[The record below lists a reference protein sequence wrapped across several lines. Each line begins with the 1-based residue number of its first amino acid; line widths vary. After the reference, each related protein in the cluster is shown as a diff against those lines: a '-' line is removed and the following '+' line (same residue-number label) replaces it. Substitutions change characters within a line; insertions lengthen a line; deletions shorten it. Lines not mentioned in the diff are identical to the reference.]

1 MSYCTMDNIRNQL
14 EEARLIQLTD
24 DEGTG
29 EVATARVE
37 QAISDADEEIN
48 GYLGARMSV
57 PVSPV
62 PESLRR
68 LCVDLAV
75 YNLYSR
81 REKVPEHRIERYRCA
96 VRFLE
101 QVALGRISLG
111 QGDPEGTPLDPEC
124 PETAG
129 GNPLRAFAR
138 SNLTEF

>member
-1 MSYCTMDNIRNQL
+1 MAYCTIDNIRNQL
-14 EEARLIQLTD
+14 QETVLVQLTD

-29 EVATARVE
+29 EVVAARVE

-48 GYLGARMSV
+48 GYLGARMAV

-68 LCVDLAV
+68 LSADIAI

-81 REKVPEHRIERYRCA
+81 RERIPEHRIERYRGA

-101 QVALGRISLG
+101 QVAEGKISLG
-111 QGDPEGTPLDPEC
+111 QGDPEGNPLDPES
-124 PETAG
+124 PEAAG
-129 GNPLRAFAR
+129 DNPRRAFTR
-138 SNLTEF
+138 SSLEGF